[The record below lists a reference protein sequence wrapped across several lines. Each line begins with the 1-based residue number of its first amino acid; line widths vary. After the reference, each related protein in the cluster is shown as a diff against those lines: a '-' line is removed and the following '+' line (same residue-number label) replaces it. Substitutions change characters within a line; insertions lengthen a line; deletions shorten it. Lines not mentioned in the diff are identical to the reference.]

1 MRVLEIYP
9 NSRSLRVAQKS
20 YLKENRL
27 LPTLTTIGEF
37 EKSIIMLDRR
47 VVDRIKRVIY
57 LQEVSKF
64 DNFKSLNIDV
74 DLIKFFSRSEAI
86 FKFFEELSHERVT
99 FNDLTAG
106 DSYSE
111 FERDIEIVER
121 LFNSY
126 REYLHRYNLTD
137 RAFIPD
143 EYRLNR
149 GYIKRFDRIELHLEG
164 YLTRFEFE
172 LIDEVSKSVEFI
184 IHMETSQFNIKLQD
198 RFREFGIELPE
209 DSTLSLNFTTREVLT
224 SQKVSMEINAKTFG
238 VEERVSQVILMF
250 KSISEM
256 VSKGVKPEDIAVVL
270 PDENFKEIL
279 KLYDKFNN
287 LNFAMGLTT
296 PRREPINL

>member
-1 MRVLEIYP
+1 
-9 NSRSLRVAQKS
+9 
-20 YLKENRL
+20 
-27 LPTLTTIGEF
+27 
-37 EKSIIMLDRR
+37 
-47 VVDRIKRVIY
+47 
-57 LQEVSKF
+57 
-64 DNFKSLNIDV
+64 
-74 DLIKFFSRSEAI
+74 
-86 FKFFEELSHERVT
+86 
-99 FNDLTAG
+99 
-106 DSYSE
+106 
-111 FERDIEIVER
+111 
-121 LFNSY
+121 
-126 REYLHRYNLTD
+126 
-137 RAFIPD
+137 
-143 EYRLNR
+143 LNR

-287 LNFAMGLTT
+287 LKFCNG
-296 PRREPINL
+296 I

>member
-1 MRVLEIYP
+1 
-9 NSRSLRVAQKS
+9 
-20 YLKENRL
+20 
-27 LPTLTTIGEF
+27 
-37 EKSIIMLDRR
+37 
-47 VVDRIKRVIY
+47 
-57 LQEVSKF
+57 
-64 DNFKSLNIDV
+64 
-74 DLIKFFSRSEAI
+74 
-86 FKFFEELSHERVT
+86 LSHERVT

-198 RFREFGIELPE
+198 RLE
-209 DSTLSLNFTTREVLT
+209 SL
-224 SQKVSMEINAKTFG
+224 A
-238 VEERVSQVILMF
+238 
-250 KSISEM
+250 
-256 VSKGVKPEDIAVVL
+256 
-270 PDENFKEIL
+270 
-279 KLYDKFNN
+279 
-287 LNFAMGLTT
+287 
-296 PRREPINL
+296 

>member
-1 MRVLEIYP
+1 M
-9 NSRSLRVAQKS
+9 
-20 YLKENRL
+20 
-27 LPTLTTIGEF
+27 
-37 EKSIIMLDRR
+37 
-47 VVDRIKRVIY
+47 
-57 LQEVSKF
+57 
-64 DNFKSLNIDV
+64 
-74 DLIKFFSRSEAI
+74 
-86 FKFFEELSHERVT
+86 
-99 FNDLTAG
+99 
-106 DSYSE
+106 
-111 FERDIEIVER
+111 
-121 LFNSY
+121 
-126 REYLHRYNLTD
+126 
-137 RAFIPD
+137 
-143 EYRLNR
+143 NR

-287 LNFAMGLTT
+287 LKFCNG
-296 PRREPINL
+296 I

>member
-1 MRVLEIYP
+1 M
-9 NSRSLRVAQKS
+9 
-20 YLKENRL
+20 
-27 LPTLTTIGEF
+27 
-37 EKSIIMLDRR
+37 
-47 VVDRIKRVIY
+47 
-57 LQEVSKF
+57 
-64 DNFKSLNIDV
+64 
-74 DLIKFFSRSEAI
+74 
-86 FKFFEELSHERVT
+86 SHETVT

-256 VSKGVKPEDIAVVL
+256 VSKGVK
-270 PDENFKEIL
+270 
-279 KLYDKFNN
+279 
-287 LNFAMGLTT
+287 T
-296 PRREPINL
+296 